1 MWSITV
7 EVSSLTVFHSKFTCA
22 GLWATEL
29 DGRRW
34 FEAAGGSWEF
44 HIIRSICSL
53 MKTCKCEM
61 QFQLKGLSKGFLH
74 YRALVWYLHH
84 LSPSRFFP
92 GRGWHCWLLS
102 RWLYLKYSHLMNAN
116 ISMKTNSQQKI
127 VFHKHLM
134 IVNIYMK
141 HVTRKPT
148 NIFCVSQM
156 VPTSLS
162 LFLLTAFLEGAG
174 CWFED
179 RGWNRKKL

>member
-34 FEAAGGSWEF
+34 FVAAGGSWEF
-44 HIIRSICSL
+44 HIIISICSL

-61 QFQLKGLSKGFLH
+61 QFQLKGLSKGLLH

-102 RWLYLKYSHLMNAN
+102 RWLYLKYSHLINAN
-116 ISMKTNSQQKI
+116 ILMKIPQESQQKSC
-127 VFHKHLM
+127 VSRAFDDCKHFTFYRKMSQESQQTFSAFHKQFPPRRHS
-134 IVNIYMK
+134 
-141 HVTRKPT
+141 
-148 NIFCVSQM
+148 FSSQH
-156 VPTSLS
+156 
-162 LFLLTAFLEGAG
+162 FWRAAG
-174 CWFED
+174 
-179 RGWNRKKL
+179 